1 MDIYHIIKRPLV
13 TEKGTHQSTQH
24 HEATASKP
32 PRGGAYSFEVH
43 PDASK
48 FAIRQAVE
56 KIYKVKVL
64 DVRTANRK
72 GKRRRV
78 RFKTG
83 KTADWK
89 KAVVV
94 LDANSHIDLF

>member
-13 TEKGTHQSTQH
+13 TEKGTHQSTQSFA
-24 HEATASKP
+24 ATRTQPA
-32 PRGGAYSFEVH
+32 RGGSFAFEVH

-48 FAIRQAVE
+48 PMIKQAIE
-56 KIYKVKVL
+56 MIYNVKVSS
-64 DVRTANRK
+64 VRTANRC

-78 RFKTG
+78 RYKIG
-83 KTADWK
+83 KTRDWK

-94 LDANSHIDLF
+94 LKADHHIDLF

>member
-13 TEKGTHQSTQH
+13 TEKGTHQATQSWGMTRT
-24 HEATASKP
+24 ERA
-32 PRGGAYSFEVH
+32 RGGSYAFEVH

-48 FAIRQAVE
+48 PMIKQAVE
-56 KIYKVKVL
+56 MIYNVKVAE
-64 DVRTANRK
+64 VRTANRR

-78 RFKTG
+78 RYKTG
-83 KTADWK
+83 QTRDWK

-94 LDANSHIDLF
+94 LKADHHIDLF

>member
-1 MDIYHIIKRPLV
+1 MDIYHVIKRPLV
-13 TEKGTHQSTQH
+13 TEKGTHQAQQSHPVTKH
-24 HEATASKP
+24 KP
-32 PRGGAYSFEVH
+32 ARGGAYAFEVH
-43 PDASK
+43 PDATK
-48 FAIRQAVE
+48 PMIKEAIE
-56 KIYKVKVL
+56 KIYKVRVKS
-64 DVRTANRK
+64 VRTANRR

-94 LDANSHIDLF
+94 LHADHHIDLF